1 LVLANY
7 PSYVGVDRVS
17 VVAVEACR
25 ARFSDSSKRFFVAGS
40 EPLPICEL
48 GLSLDVID
56 HLVQDDVFER
66 YMKDLCEH
74 SSRFVVLSTSDS
86 DVSSPAG
93 VAPPH
98 IRHRPVGRW
107 MASRNDWRFKQR
119 IANPYPFDEG
129 DLENTSFAVFYI

>member
-7 PSYVGVDRVS
+7 PSYVGVDVGVDVS

-48 GLSLDVID
+48 GLSLDVIY
-56 HLVQDDVFER
+56 HLLQDDVFER

-93 VAPPH
+93 VLE
-98 IRHRPVGRW
+98 V
-107 MASRNDWRFKQR
+107 ASA
-119 IANPYPFDEG
+119 I
-129 DLENTSFAVFYI
+129 